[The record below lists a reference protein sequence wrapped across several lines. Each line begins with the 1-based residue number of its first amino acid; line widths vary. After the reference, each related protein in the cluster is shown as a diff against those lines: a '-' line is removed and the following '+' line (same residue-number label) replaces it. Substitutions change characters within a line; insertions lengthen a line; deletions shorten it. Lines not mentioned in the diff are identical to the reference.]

1 VPDKIAFDPDET
13 MERLFAHIIQQS
25 SDVQRATALRI
36 LKRYVKQTFPTDAS
50 MQTEFSSFDA
60 MVKHFNEQIQ
70 MLMLQVESADRKLQA
85 KEKEMKALNVTTIT
99 LRNELS

>member
-1 VPDKIAFDPDET
+1 
-13 MERLFAHIIQQS
+13 
-25 SDVQRATALRI
+25 
-36 LKRYVKQTFPTDAS
+36 
-50 MQTEFSSFDA
+50 

-70 MLMLQVESADRKLQA
+70 MLLLQVESADRKLQA